1 MLKKGKN
8 CKIRHKRT
16 VKIKGEVSVGDNF
29 LCEGYCEIEN
39 CVIGKNCFLGRD
51 VMIKDCFIGDGVKI
65 CRSFIEGC
73 TIGDGCTIG
82 PYARVRGSSEIGKNV
97 KVGNFVEIKNSR
109 VGDGCKISHLA
120 YVGDCRIGKNCNV
133 GCGVVFVNYD
143 GKNKYKT
150 VVGDDC
156 FIGSNV
162 NVIAPVNIASGTYI
176 CAGTNLT
183 EDTKENDFIIGRVK
197 PVVKNERGMIKKTT
211 E

>member
-8 CKIRHKRT
+8 CKIEHKST
-16 VKIKGEVSVGDNF
+16 VKIKGEVSLGDNF

-51 VMIKDCFIGDGVKI
+51 VRLKDCKIGDGVKI
-65 CRSFIEGC
+65 YRSYIEGC
-73 TIGDGCTIG
+73 AIGDGCVIG
-82 PYARVRGSSEIGKNV
+82 PYARVRGSSVIGKNV
-97 KVGNFVEIKNSR
+97 KVGNFVEIKNSS

-120 YVGDCRIGKNCNV
+120 YVGDCAIGKNCNI

-150 VVGDDC
+150 IVGDDC

-162 NVIAPVNIASGTYI
+162 NVIAPVNVASGTYV

-183 EDTKENDFIIGRVK
+183 EDTNENDFIIGRVK
-197 PVVKNERGMIKKTT
+197 PIVKNGRGRTKRTT